1 MTGLENYVLAV
12 VCPKFSAQMQKAIEW
27 FRQKNEIIRPGG
39 TTIYLVRDE
48 LIRIINDLE
57 GAIGRLI
64 RPAPEIAR

>member
-12 VCPKFSAQMQKAIEW
+12 VCPKCGAQMQKAIGW
-27 FRQKNEIIRPGG
+27 FRQNNEIIYPGG
-39 TTIYLVRDE
+39 TNHRPRDGQAY
-48 LIRIINDLE
+48 RIINDLE

>member
-1 MTGLENYVLAV
+1 
-12 VCPKFSAQMQKAIEW
+12 MQKAIGW
-27 FRQKNEIIRPGG
+27 FRQNNEIVCPGG
-39 TTIYLVRDE
+39 TTIYLVTDE